1 VEAKAAA
8 AFVNPKGYGDGATAG
23 RRSTGADPSG
33 GGGTELDDEA
43 SPCVAGIFSLPKLR
57 LDKSPTRDS
66 VPTAGQGIPAER
78 GALPRAC
85 VVSGRSRS
93 HHAWRV
99 LREPR
104 PGRCLRL
111 GCGSMVTSSGSGARG
126 ERSTIS
132 YPHPRDMNSRL
143 PNHTTVPR
151 RNGCTG
157 SAIRNLLGR

>member
-1 VEAKAAA
+1 MQAQ
-8 AFVNPKGYGDGATAG
+8 GDALCSAGTPCPAVGIESLVGDLSSLSLGKEKIPATHG
-23 RRSTGADPSG
+23 D
-33 GGGTELDDEA
+33 A
-43 SPCVAGIFSLPKLR
+43 SS
-57 LDKSPTRDS
+57 SSS
-66 VPTAGQGIPAER
+66 VPPPPEGPAPAER

-93 HHAWRV
+93 RRAWRV

-151 RNGCTG
+151 RNGRTG